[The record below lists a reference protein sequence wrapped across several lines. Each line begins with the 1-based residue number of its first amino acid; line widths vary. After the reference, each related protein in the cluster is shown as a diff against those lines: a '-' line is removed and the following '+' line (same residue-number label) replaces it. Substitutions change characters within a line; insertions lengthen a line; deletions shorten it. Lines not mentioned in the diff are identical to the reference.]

1 MGTTRQSH
9 PGHTGLVGLPILLT
23 AVFCFALVL
32 VNPHR
37 TENSSV
43 RTSKAASS
51 PKSSISD
58 KTQAQ
63 SKLSPAPSSQS
74 SITTTDPASAAS
86 SGQTGS
92 GQSSKTGT
100 PQPIAEAGKGLQ
112 SAVPDDRSG
121 SIVYKVTQP
130 VRQTLDNLK
139 H

>member
-1 MGTTRQSH
+1 MGTTRQPH

-43 RTSKAASS
+43 GTSKVMS
-51 PKSSISD
+51 PQKSSISD

-74 SITTTDPASAAS
+74 SIKTTAPTSSAPAGGGQPGKTD
-86 SGQTGS
+86 
-92 GQSSKTGT
+92 T
-100 PQPIAEAGKGLQ
+100 PQPKAEEGKGLQ
-112 SAVPDDRSG
+112 SAVPNDQGG
-121 SIVYKVTQP
+121 SITYRVTQP
-130 VRQTLDNLK
+130 VRQTLGNFK